1 MASTPVLVTQLT
13 GQAWVR
19 DADGN
24 LTPLRQGM
32 RIPADAEVVTA
43 SGSTVVLQ
51 ADGQPPL
58 VLGENQDVAL
68 SPDVFEDIPAA
79 EAAVPTAVDPL
90 VENLIAAINNG
101 QDPLAELDP
110 TAATNA
116 GGGGGDHTLCVWPA
130 CWKPQRRWRWP
141 TPVPQATW
149 WKTAWAVR
157 PAPRCRRC
165 TKAH

>member
-43 SGSTVVLQ
+43 SGSPVVLQ

-68 SPDVFEDIPAA
+68 SPDVFEDIPAT
-79 EAAVPTAVDPL
+79 EAAVPTTVDPL

-101 QDPLAELDP
+101 QDPLA
-110 TAATNA
+110 
-116 GGGGGDHTLCVWPA
+116 
-130 CWKPQRRWRWP
+130 
-141 TPVPQATW
+141 
-149 WKTAWAVR
+149 
-157 PAPRCRRC
+157 
-165 TKAH
+165 